1 MLPDDLW
8 GITLPKYGQLTHDGL
23 RNTRAAFGRKLDNY
37 FIAKSGIYIKT
48 QENTLGSAQTL
59 PSDNVFTNQCL
70 PKNLSVIPHP
80 VHIHGVINMN
90 LSGG

>member
-8 GITLPKYGQLTHDGL
+8 AITLPKYGQLTHNGL
-23 RNTRAAFGRKLDNY
+23 KKTGAAFGAKLDNY
-37 FIAKSGIYIKT
+37 FIAKSGTSIKT

-59 PSDNVFTNQCL
+59 LPDNVFTNRSL
-70 PKNLSVIPHP
+70 PKNLSVNAHP

-90 LSGG
+90 LFGG